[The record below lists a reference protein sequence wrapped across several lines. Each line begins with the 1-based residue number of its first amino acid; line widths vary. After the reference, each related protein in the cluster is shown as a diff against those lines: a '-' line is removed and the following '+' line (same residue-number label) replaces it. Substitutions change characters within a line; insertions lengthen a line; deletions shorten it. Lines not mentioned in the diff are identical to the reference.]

1 MRFAIVTLLLSLTT
15 LVHAT
20 HAINIKYEDLVARAD
35 SDSYYTDATNVF
47 EDTEY
52 DYETDTAYPTEY
64 DEDTDYFFGIETTY
78 TGEYGDISDDY
89 YYTEPAEYT
98 EYYSE
103 YYESSYYYEDETTS
117 DYEESYLAYATGNV
131 YIQNGTNS
139 SIANSTSST
148 PRNESISKESQTIE
162 QVQTSGDTTTSSQ
175 DSVAAESAGHAS
187 NAAPSYHVTDGIA
200 FFAAIIAGLFM

>member
-15 LVHAT
+15 LVYAT

-64 DEDTDYFFGIETTY
+64 YEDTDYFFGIETTY

-98 EYYSE
+98 EYYR
-103 YYESSYYYEDETTS
+103 D
-117 DYEESYLAYATGNV
+117 
-131 YIQNGTNS
+131 
-139 SIANSTSST
+139 
-148 PRNESISKESQTIE
+148 RK
-162 QVQTSGDTTTSSQ
+162 
-175 DSVAAESAGHAS
+175 SV
-187 NAAPSYHVTDGIA
+187 V
-200 FFAAIIAGLFM
+200 